1 MRERPCAHRL
11 ADVSGQEDAGA
22 YHQDQNDGDARFRA
36 RHEARCGHRRDG
48 GVYGAP
54 DVPASTWV
62 SSPRFPSS
70 PAWAEKP
77 LKLFGANAIN
87 KLSQIALPGIG
98 KNCVVLGAQIEGVQG
113 AIFLR
118 KRGKN
123 VTVLEDL
130 DTVGE
135 GLPPRYKSRSLK
147 WLRENDV
154 ETITGVEYRSIDK
167 RGITYVK
174 DGEERY
180 LKADSIL
187 VFKSPG
193 SGLSLYDQLKD
204 LAPEVYP
211 IGACQGPGSTLMVD
225 AVGQAEPS
233 P

>member
-1 MRERPCAHRL
+1 MSTVPQLTRL
-11 ADVSGQEDAGA
+11 
-22 YHQDQNDGDARFRA
+22 
-36 RHEARCGHRRDG
+36 
-48 GVYGAP
+48 
-54 DVPASTWV
+54 
-62 SSPRFPSS
+62 
-70 PAWAEKP
+70 AEKP
-77 LKLFGANAIN
+77 LRLFGANAIN

-147 WLRENDV
+147 WLQANDV
-154 ETITGVEYRSIDK
+154 EIVTGVAYRSIDK
-167 RGITYVK
+167 RGIAYAK

-193 SGLSLYDQLKD
+193 SDLSLYDQLKD
-204 LAPEVYP
+204 LAPEVHA
-211 IGACQGPGSTLMVD
+211 IGACQGPGNTLMVD
-225 AVGQAEPS
+225 AVGQGRAAALKL
-233 P
+233 

>member
-1 MRERPCAHRL
+1 M
-11 ADVSGQEDAGA
+11 
-22 YHQDQNDGDARFRA
+22 
-36 RHEARCGHRRDG
+36 
-48 GVYGAP
+48 
-54 DVPASTWV
+54 
-62 SSPRFPSS
+62 
-70 PAWAEKP
+70 
-77 LKLFGANAIN
+77 
-87 KLSQIALPGIG
+87 
-98 KNCVVLGAQIEGVQG
+98 QG

-147 WLRENDV
+147 WLRENDA

-225 AVGQAEPS
+225 AVGQGRAFALKL
-233 P
+233 